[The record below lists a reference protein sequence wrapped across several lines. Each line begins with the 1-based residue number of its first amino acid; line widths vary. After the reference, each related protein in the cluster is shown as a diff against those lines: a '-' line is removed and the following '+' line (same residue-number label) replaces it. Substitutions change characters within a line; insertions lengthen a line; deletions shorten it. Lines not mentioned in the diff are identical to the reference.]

1 MYLILIFLAMIPSL
15 AIGDPVSDRKIII
28 KEKEVCIDNCLV
40 CDDSADIFVISEGDC
55 IVSSIIGSLQS
66 GNIHFLIGGDLI
78 LRSSPSSM
86 AQIFTQRGNIEISA
100 RDFRMESCGTPTEIL
115 AMSGDCDVFCK
126 NLILRGGKENFGDTF
141 AKITAKI
148 VTVEV
153 AQNCELSGGD
163 GSRSMS
169 EISAFDKLKLIV
181 ANDLSIQGG
190 SCPDRSFASLT
201 GWNSAD
207 LSIGGNAFLLSGPS
221 DSVQVS
227 SRYGSVTMHMEGKL
241 ILTGHPIGG
250 FAKIKA
256 CDSLALS
263 CSLGGEFEW
272 AEVFSKHEH
281 LQVIAPMQIE
291 RSMRFE

>member
-15 AIGDPVSDRKIII
+15 AIGDSVSDREIII
-28 KEKEVCIDNCLV
+28 KGKEVSIDNYLV
-40 CDDSADIFVISEGDC
+40 WDNSADILVISEGDC

-66 GNIHFLIGGDLI
+66 GNIRFSIGGDLI

-86 AQIFTQRGNIEISA
+86 AQIFAQGGNIEISS
-100 RDFRMESCGTPTEIL
+100 RDLRMESCGTPTEIL
-115 AMSGDCDVFCK
+115 AMGGDCQVNCK
-126 NLILRGGKENFGDTF
+126 NLVLRGGKENFGDTF
-141 AKITAKI
+141 AKISAKI
-148 VTVEV
+148 ITVEV
-153 AQNCELSGGD
+153 AKDCELCGGD
-163 GSRSMS
+163 GCRSMS
-169 EISAFDKLKLIV
+169 EILAYDKLRLFI

-190 SCPDRSFASLT
+190 SCPDRSFASLA
-201 GWNSAD
+201 GWNSAE

-250 FAKIKA
+250 FARIKA

-281 LQVIAPMQIE
+281 LQVIAPMHVE